1 VIYNIIKAA
10 IGIAQLTILALKK
23 QGVSEEDA
31 IAKIWLVDSKGL
43 IVKVREM
50 KKYHKRRKN
59 Y

>member
-1 VIYNIIKAA
+1 MIYNKLKAA

-43 IVKVREM
+43 IVKVRE
-50 KKYHKRRKN
+50 KKKFY
-59 Y
+59 